1 METDSPEIIV
11 GYFCR
16 QTILGEITILA
27 DRNSV
32 IGLSF
37 GRQHFPEVQNFES
50 PLIRN
55 AFIQLR
61 EYLDG
66 SRETFDLDFFPDGS
80 IFQTSVWNELK
91 KIPYRKTKSY
101 KEIAVA
107 TNNPKSCRAVGKACG
122 QNPIPIFIPC
132 HRVIGSDG
140 NLTGY
145 AGGLNIKKKLLE
157 IERTVLD
164 AAESSF

>member
-1 METDSPEIIV
+1 MD
-11 GYFCR
+11 YFCCK
-16 QTILGEITILA
+16 TILGEITILA
-27 DRNSV
+27 DKNSV
-32 IGLSF
+32 TGLNF
-37 GRQHFPEVQNFES
+37 GRHFLNGQNVES
-50 PLIRN
+50 PLIRS
-55 AFIQLR
+55 AFIQLK

-66 SRETFDLDFFPDGS
+66 SRQIFDLDFYLDGS
-80 IFQTSVWNELK
+80 VFQMSVWNELK
-91 KIPYRKTKSY
+91 KIPYRKTKTY

-107 TNNPKSCRAVGKACG
+107 IDNPKSCRAVGKACG

-145 AGGLNIKKKLLE
+145 AGGIDLKKKLLE
-157 IERTVLD
+157 IESRVN